1 MDEKFQE
8 MIKDIKEIQPF
19 FYGDI
24 AEMFIEKGYRKGSD
38 TAREILTELLD
49 FVNGWF
55 EGVENNDFGVEFNR
69 ISKDLAEKY
78 GVDLGE

>member
-1 MDEKFQE
+1 MELEE
-8 MIKDIKEIQPF
+8 MISDIKEVQPF
-19 FYGDI
+19 FYGNI
-24 AEMFIEKGYRKGSD
+24 AEMFIAKGYRKEND

-69 ISKDLAEKY
+69 ISKDFAEKY